1 MTALRLKS
9 DRTKHTA
16 HCTTPT
22 VVVTPEVARPQLGIF
37 LCLLSMLIFASQDGI
52 TKVLVKDLPVA
63 QLVMVRYWVFV
74 VFALGYATYQGTI
87 KASFRSQHPWL
98 QVIRALLAVGEIMLF
113 AVGLRYLGLAEMH
126 ALYAVFPL
134 MTLALAGALL
144 GEFIGPRRW
153 TAAAIG
159 FTGTLIILRPGAGIF
174 ELAALIPLLSAL
186 GFAVFNVLTRRI
198 SQHDS
203 FATNMLFMAGV
214 GALAITCVGLPT
226 WVYPTPGQGLLMGI
240 LSLTGVVAQVLLIQ
254 ALKYATAATLQPF
267 NYALLVFATLMGVIV
282 FAERP
287 DIWVIVG
294 ATLVIIGGLYAIKA
308 KT

>member
-1 MTALRLKS
+1 MTEVRLNNEH
-9 DRTKHTA
+9 TKNTA
-16 HCTTPT
+16 HLTLPT
-22 VVVTPEVARPQLGIF
+22 VAASPEVARPQLGIL

-74 VFALGYATYQGTI
+74 VFALGYAAYQGRV
-87 KASFRSQHPWL
+87 KASFRSKHPCL
-98 QVIRALLAVGEIMLF
+98 QIIRALLAVGETILF

-134 MTLALAGALL
+134 MTLALAGGVL
-144 GEFIGPRRW
+144 GEFIGLRRW
-153 TAAAIG
+153 VAAAIG
-159 FTGTLIILRPGAGIF
+159 FTGTLIILRPGAGVF
-174 ELAALIPLLSAL
+174 ELAALIPLLAAL

-203 FATNMLFMAGV
+203 FATNMVFMASV
-214 GALAITCVGLPT
+214 GALTITFVGLPA
-226 WVYPTPGQGLLMGI
+226 WVTPTPVQGLLLGF
-240 LSLTGVVAQVLLIQ
+240 LSLTGVVAQILLIQ
-254 ALKYATAATLQPF
+254 ALKYATASALQPF
-267 NYALLVFATLMGVIV
+267 NYALLVFVTLIGVMV

-294 ATLVIIGGLYAIKA
+294 AALVIIGGLYAIKA